1 MLGDTILEPRT
12 QEKAEKAALMKSRGL
27 EGQRVS
33 LPPSGLL
40 QDWKDLQ
47 RLWPV
52 NLGPRG
58 AGQGPKVL
66 GSGGLRDHR
75 VQQGQM
81 LSALHG
87 QRPGA
92 VVEDQFRHAGE
103 GAAVL
108 PQHEL
113 ALSGP
118 CELQVQE
125 ALAAPGG
132 QASQSA
138 LITPDLLRLSGP
150 KAPLHTHTHIPQK
163 LGPGIPNISR
173 NRPLGCQAM
182 GLVHIGRD
190 APVGPEGRL
199 EVLQVSSKPSEP
211 LHYASWVPHELA
223 LGLGSLSFLPSL
235 VSGMTLSLG
244 MILSSLIW
252 MKRFLLPGH

>member
-27 EGQRVS
+27 EAKRVS
-33 LPPSGLL
+33 PPPSGLL

-150 KAPLHTHTHIPQK
+150 KAPLHTHTH
-163 LGPGIPNISR
+163 GPRSWGLAFPNISR
-173 NRPLGCQAM
+173 NRPFGCQTM

-190 APVGPEGRL
+190 VPVGSEGRL
-199 EVLQVSSKPSEP
+199 EVLHVSSKPEP
-211 LHYASWVPHELA
+211 LHYASWAPHGLA
-223 LGLGSLSFLPSL
+223 LGLGSLSFLPFL

-244 MILSSLIW
+244 MILPSLIW